1 MLLELQFVVAVWEF
15 DVCFMCLRSAKKL
28 QSGNGS
34 SLEYADETVAF
45 DRFLNLVKNNFL
57 VFQNIQPIHY

>member
-34 SLEYADETVAF
+34 SLDYADETVAF
-45 DRFLNLVKNNFL
+45 VSFFESREK
-57 VFQNIQPIHY
+57 